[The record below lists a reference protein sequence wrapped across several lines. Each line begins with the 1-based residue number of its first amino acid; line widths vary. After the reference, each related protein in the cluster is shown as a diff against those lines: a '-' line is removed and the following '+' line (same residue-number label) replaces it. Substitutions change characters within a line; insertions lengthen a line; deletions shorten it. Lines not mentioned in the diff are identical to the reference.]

1 MDLDQLVAFER
12 IVRERS
18 FSQAAWELGI
28 AQSTIS
34 ARVQALEREIGGP
47 LFDRI
52 GRRVTL
58 TDVGTTFLPYARRA
72 LEVLREGVESAQQA
86 QAGQAGHVTIGVLES
101 LSGSFLGPAL
111 AHFQSIAPR
120 AKVVVRAGRHEVLIE
135 LLRDGVIGLALIAWP
150 CTDVLD
156 TPLQTLLTLRER
168 VVLVAA
174 PAHPLARRGGAT
186 HAELPAH
193 AQPFLL
199 LRWWQTLHPMV
210 ARLAQQAQAVI
221 DVPMDTARH
230 MVLHGTGVG
239 FFTWM
244 QVADALAA
252 GQLVQIP
259 VADLAPITRESAL
272 VHLER
277 AAPLGA
283 TAQALVA
290 TIRERAAQL
299 GLLT

>member
-12 IVRERS
+12 IARERS

-34 ARVQALEREIGGP
+34 ARVQALEREIGGS
-47 LFDRI
+47 LFARM
-52 GRRVTL
+52 GRRVAL
-58 TDVGTTFLPYARRA
+58 TDAGTTFLPYARRA
-72 LEVLREGVESAQQA
+72 LEVLREGAEAAHQA
-86 QAGQAGHVTIGVLES
+86 QAGQAGQVTIGVLES
-101 LSGSFLGPAL
+101 LSGSFFGPAL
-111 AHFQSIAPR
+111 AHFQAIAPR
-120 AKVVVRAGRHEVLIE
+120 VKVVVRAGRHEVLME
-135 LLRDGVIGLALIAWP
+135 LLRDGVIALALIAWP

-156 TPLQTLLTLRER
+156 TPLQTLLTLREQ

-174 PAHPLARRGGAT
+174 PTHPLARRRDVT
-186 HAELPAH
+186 HEELLAR

-199 LRWWQTLHPMV
+199 LRWWQTLHPVV

-230 MVLHGTGVG
+230 MVLHGVGVG

-252 GQLVQIP
+252 GQLVQIQ
-259 VADLAPITRESAL
+259 VSDLAPITRESAL
-272 VHLER
+272 VHMER

-283 TAQALVA
+283 TAQALVT
-290 TIRERAAQL
+290 TIRERATQL
-299 GLLT
+299 GLLI